1 MRTSVIHVKM
11 HPKIAQNLKNLSK
24 KRSVPVGELVR
35 QAVSR
40 CYQLDMIEL
49 SERQYLAV
57 AAYQGGY
64 ISIGKLSEEMGTI
77 VIETRRWLADHD
89 IPQNN
94 VFSGQDVKN
103 A

>member
-1 MRTSVIHVKM
+1 MD
-11 HPKIAQNLKNLSK
+11 PKIARNLKNLSK

-40 CYQLDMIEL
+40 CYQLEMTDL
-49 SERQYLAV
+49 SEPQRLAV

-64 ISIGKLSEEMGTI
+64 ISIGKLSEEMGLTTL
-77 VIETRRWLADHD
+77 ETRRWLADHD

-94 VFSGQDVKN
+94 VFSDKDVIN

>member
-1 MRTSVIHVKM
+1 MIHIKM
-11 HPKIAQNLKNLSK
+11 QPTVANNLKNLSK

-40 CYQLDMIEL
+40 CYQLELMDL

-57 AAYQGGY
+57 AAYKGGY
-64 ISIGKLSEEMGTI
+64 ISIGKLSEEMGITLLEI
-77 VIETRRWLADHD
+77 RRWLADHD

-94 VFSGQDVKN
+94 LYDEQDVKN
-103 A
+103 G

>member
-11 HPKIAQNLKNLSK
+11 HPKVAQNLKNLSK

-35 QAVSR
+35 LAVSR
-40 CYQLDMIEL
+40 CYQLDMTDL
-49 SERQYLAV
+49 SEPQSLAV

-64 ISIGKLSEEMGTI
+64 ISIGKLSEDMGITA
-77 VIETRRWLADHD
+77 IEARRWLVEHD

-94 VFSGQDVKN
+94 AFNEQDTKN